1 MARAARPR
9 VAPLVVSLAALGAAG
24 VAGAASPRAS
34 SLHWVRLEGAE
45 GCPGARELAEA
56 VERLLGRPIFVPPTQ
71 AEAVIEGRAER
82 RLAGGYRAIVSMT
95 RPDGSV
101 VGIRELETPSASCA
115 ELEEPLALSIAVMI
129 DPDAGAPRPPS
140 PPPASP
146 PPRGGPWR
154 WGVQAGPT
162 IGLGQVPGA
171 GVGAQI
177 VAQIEAPR
185 FWPIEVRAAL
195 GVGSRDAEGPAGA
208 LRLRLA
214 SAGVALCPLRHAP
227 TPSLALYGCLG
238 PRFGA
243 SHAEG
248 RELDEPRRRER
259 PYGEVAAGVRAL
271 ARAGGPFVGS
281 LGLGLGVP
289 LWRDR
294 YTSAGQDGARSTLF
308 QTSAVV
314 LGADLGLGFFFQ

>member
-1 MARAARPR
+1 MARAAWPR
-9 VAPLVVSLAALGAAG
+9 VAPLAVGVAALGAAG
-24 VAGAASPRAS
+24 VAGAAPPRAS

-45 GCPGARELAEA
+45 GCPGARALAEA
-56 VERLLGRPIFVPPTQ
+56 VERVLGRTIFVPPTQ

-115 ELEEPLALSIAVMI
+115 ELAEPLALSIAIMI
-129 DPDAGAPRPPS
+129 DPDASAPRPPS
-140 PPPASP
+140 PPPAP
-146 PPRGGPWR
+146 PPRGEPWR

-177 VAQIEAPR
+177 VAQIEAPH
-185 FWPIEVRAAL
+185 FWPVEVRAAL
-195 GVGSRDAEGPAGA
+195 NVGSRDAEGPAGS
-208 LRLRLA
+208 LRLGLA
-214 SAGVALCPLRHAP
+214 YAGVALCPLHHAP
-227 TPSLALYGCLG
+227 TPSLSLYGCLG

-259 PYGEVAAGVRAL
+259 PYGEVAAGARAL
-271 ARAGGPFVGS
+271 ARVGGPFVGS

-294 YTSAGQDGARSTLF
+294 YTAVGQDGVRSTLF

-314 LGADLGLGFFFQ
+314 LGADLGLGFFFP